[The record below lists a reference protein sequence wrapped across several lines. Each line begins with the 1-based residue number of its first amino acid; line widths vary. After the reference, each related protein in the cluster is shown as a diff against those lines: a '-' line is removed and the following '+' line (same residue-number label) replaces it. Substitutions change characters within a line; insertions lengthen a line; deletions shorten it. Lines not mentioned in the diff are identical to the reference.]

1 MRDATARRLSTL
13 HTLAY
18 RLTRGRLG
26 RRLVDNDMLLLT
38 TTGRRSGHRHTIPL
52 LYLRDG
58 DSFIVIA
65 SWGGRD
71 YPPHWYLNVTADPAV
86 SIQIDGSVWKAV
98 ARELDEPER
107 SEWWQHAVT
116 AYEGYG
122 TYQSR
127 TDRVIPILRL
137 TPRDQGR

>member
-1 MRDATARRLSTL
+1 
-13 HTLAY
+13 
-18 RLTRGRLG
+18 
-26 RRLVDNDMLLLT
+26 MLLLT
-38 TTGRRSGHRHTIPL
+38 TTGRRSCRKHTIPL

-58 DSFIVIA
+58 DSVIVIA

-71 YPPHWYLNVTADPAV
+71 YAPHWYLNVTADPAV
-86 SIQIDGSVWKAV
+86 SVQIDGSVWEAV

-107 SEWWQHAVT
+107 SEWWQHAVA

-122 TYQSR
+122 AYQSR